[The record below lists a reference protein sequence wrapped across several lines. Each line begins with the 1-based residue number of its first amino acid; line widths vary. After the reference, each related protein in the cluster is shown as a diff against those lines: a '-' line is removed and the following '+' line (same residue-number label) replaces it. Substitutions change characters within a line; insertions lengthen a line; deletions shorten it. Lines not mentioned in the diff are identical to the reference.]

1 MHNDMYKRTDNN
13 FHSRP
18 VTLTATKQ
26 NQRAMK
32 AIEQDFNF
40 EYGATREQAC
50 IMCHLSAECGGCCV
64 RCMAEGRN
72 GTCHGQICSLPGRDH
87 MGQRFETWMYI
98 VREFRPDL
106 KRYLPR
112 KYWKL
117 IERKR

>member
-32 AIEQDFNF
+32 AIEQGFNF

-64 RCMAEGRN
+64 RCIAERSNLSEQIAHKVGGGASQLNPLFVQEMMGFPPDWLASPFLGGGRK
-72 GTCHGQICSLPGRDH
+72 P
-87 MGQRFETWMYI
+87 
-98 VREFRPDL
+98 
-106 KRYLPR
+106 
-112 KYWKL
+112 
-117 IERKR
+117 